1 MLISL
6 LVISLLVILL
16 VIFSILI
23 LINENLLILT
33 GTSYNNKYITTKSKD
48 INIITHDYEHIDL
61 FIILDMISKLRHEK
75 HIFVVDDKWWNRLL
89 DIYIHL
95 YNRNKHIEFL
105 YVVSNTTDKITNHIK
120 NGNKIWIFLYRIK
133 NAKGIYYILKN
144 TNCTSNIIKIKNS
157 ICFYED
163 KPDFCTKGLNI
174 ENYNIF
180 TLFFKNIGQNYEI
193 LEKEYK
199 YNFDKN
205 ISPENFMKNIKSHLY

>member
-6 LVISLLVILL
+6 LVISLLVIL

-89 DIYIHL
+89 DIYI
-95 YNRNKHIEFL
+95 YIYIIEINILNFYML
-105 YVVSNTTDKITNHIK
+105 FQIQLIK
-120 NGNKIWIFLYRIK
+120 
-133 NAKGIYYILKN
+133 
-144 TNCTSNIIKIKNS
+144 
-157 ICFYED
+157 
-163 KPDFCTKGLNI
+163 
-174 ENYNIF
+174 
-180 TLFFKNIGQNYEI
+180 
-193 LEKEYK
+193 
-199 YNFDKN
+199 
-205 ISPENFMKNIKSHLY
+205 